1 MESKR
6 CSRCKEVKP
15 IEAFARQ
22 RTKNNPEGRQGEC
35 RQCRSERNAA
45 YREGEQVKESAKLRA
60 RNFYAGNKE
69 KVIARGKAI
78 YRANKERAR
87 QYGRKWYQSS
97 GKVTK
102 RRYRA
107 ANRLKD
113 RGYNALRRAR
123 LKAAT
128 FGPVDLAAVIERD
141 NSTCYLCGRQL
152 AQQEVTIDHVI
163 PLVRGGSH
171 TADNLRVACRPCNSR
186 KNGRLLSECEWYSA

>member
-22 RTKNNPEGRQGEC
+22 RTKSNPEGRQGEC

-45 YREGEQVKESAKLRA
+45 YRASEQVQESARLRA
-60 RNFYAGNKE
+60 RNFYEGNRE
-69 KVIARGKAI
+69 KVKERGRAI
-78 YRANKERAR
+78 YQANKERAR
-87 QYGRKWYQSS
+87 GYGRNWYQRS

-102 RRYRA
+102 RRYRV
-107 ANRLKD
+107 ANRMKD

-128 FGPVDLAAVIERD
+128 LGPVDMAAIIERD
-141 NSTCYLCGRQL
+141 SSTCYLCGQVL
-152 AQQEVTIDHVI
+152 APDKITIDHVI